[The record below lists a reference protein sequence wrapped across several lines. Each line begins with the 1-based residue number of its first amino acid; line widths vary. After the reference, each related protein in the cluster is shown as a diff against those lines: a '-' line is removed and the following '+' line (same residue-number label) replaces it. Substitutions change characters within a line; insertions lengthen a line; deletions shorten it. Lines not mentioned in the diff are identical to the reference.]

1 MACTWER
8 IWSLWKIVCSK
19 HLKQNINIPL
29 VVVVAVTTEGVLVEW
44 VEVEEDGCG
53 TLSEQS
59 GTLCG

>member
-8 IWSLWKIVCSK
+8 IWSLLKIVCSK